1 MIDMDDDQ
9 VTSKALRKIRKM
21 ADTYMKRHQMG
32 SALFWS
38 GQAKCL
44 SKGNPGDVMRLAEC
58 LIIEKQYH
66 RASHLLKSYNLDA
79 SDLRGCYLAAKAAYE
94 AKELEE
100 ANMIM
105 ELGGSMIEME
115 KQSIAEYCKKNGKPK
130 TPSVSVT
137 PITSNFS
144 TRIEKEKVINPMDP
158 NANLDSGMLE
168 SEKIAELRCTLGAI
182 FLLRGRI
189 LESLDNRILAADA
202 FKEAV
207 RIDVFCHEAFEALIK
222 HQILTAD
229 EEQDLLLSMPFD
241 IQCEGDKSEQE
252 LFKFLHQMSLKKYD
266 KPGNLAIPKRLEP
279 SLSTNSDFVVAK
291 AERHFYNCD
300 YSQCF
305 SLTSSVMKEDPFHT
319 DCLPIHISCLVE
331 LKKSNSLFHLA
342 HKLVELYPEWVVAW
356 FAVGCYYYM
365 VSKHDSARRYLSKAT
380 QLDRVFGPA
389 WLAYG
394 HSFALEN
401 EHDQAMAAYFKAF
414 QLMKGCHLPLLYIGV
429 EYGLTNNQKLAEQF
443 FTQALEIA
451 PKDPFVL
458 HELGLTCF
466 QNQDYVEA
474 EKYFENALQE
484 VRKVHGS
491 VLSSKWESLL
501 NNLGHTA
508 RKLEK
513 YSDSLAYHQQA
524 LVLIPVSASTY
535 SAIGYVQSLQ
545 GDLVEAVESF
555 HKALSLRR
563 DDTFSTTML
572 NFVIEQ
578 LMVESPP
585 YHDYPDE
592 VPKLDPVQL
601 DPPIMSLPDIS
612 HLERNDSDLTDN
624 NTSKVSEAKPTP
636 LSCTVS
642 NQLNQQ
648 QVHHD
653 VSNSE
658 MSIDIEMSDMSHGER
673 TFEQLASAHDE

>member
-9 VTSKALRKIRKM
+9 VILKTLVKIRKL
-21 ADTYMKRHQMG
+21 ADAYMKRHQMG

-38 GQAKCL
+38 GQAKSL
-44 SKGNPGDVMRLAEC
+44 SKGNPDDVMRLAEC

-66 RASHLLKSYNLDA
+66 RASHLLKSYNLDT
-79 SDLRGCYLAAKAAYE
+79 SNLRGCYLAAKAAYE
-94 AKELEE
+94 SKELEE
-100 ANMIM
+100 AVIIM
-105 ELGGSMIEME
+105 EQAGSVIEVE
-115 KQSIAEYCKKNGKPK
+115 KQSLPEYSK
-130 TPSVSVT
+130 TNNQSNTPPITT
-137 PITSNFS
+137 PITSNTS
-144 TRIEKEKVINPMDP
+144 NRGDKEKVAPYFAPQQDYREIN
-158 NANLDSGMLE
+158 
-168 SEKIAELRCTLGAI
+168 SEKLAELRCTLGAI

-189 LESLDNRILAADA
+189 EESLDNRASAADA

-207 RIDVFCHEAFEALIK
+207 RIDVFCHEAFQALIK

-229 EEQDLLLSMPFD
+229 EEQELLSSMQFD
-241 IQCEGDKSEQE
+241 KQCEGETTEPD

-266 KPGNLAIPKRLEP
+266 KPADLIVPKNLET
-279 SLSTNSDFVVAK
+279 SLSLNSDFAVAK

-300 YSQCF
+300 YTQCF
-305 SLTSSVMKEDPFHT
+305 SMTSSVMKEDPFHT

-331 LKKSNSLFHLA
+331 LKKPNDLFHLA

-443 FTQALEIA
+443 FTQSLEIA

-458 HELGLTCF
+458 HELGVTCF
-466 QNQDYVEA
+466 QNQDYNGA
-474 EKYFENALQE
+474 ERYFKSALQE

-501 NNLGHTA
+501 NNLGHTS

-513 YSDSLAYHQQA
+513 YCDSLFYHQQA
-524 LVLIPVSASTY
+524 LVLIPMSASTY

-545 GDLVEAVESF
+545 GDLVEAVEAF

-585 YHDYPDE
+585 YHDYPED

-601 DPPIMSLPDIS
+601 DPPPISLPINTNFEQNMVCTIDKDTS
-612 HLERNDSDLTDN
+612 NLSDSNKQAHIATN
-624 NTSKVSEAKPTP
+624 I
-636 LSCTVS
+636 S
-642 NQLNQQ
+642 NQFDESQSHRETN
-648 QVHHD
+648 
-653 VSNSE
+653 NSE
-658 MSIDIEMSDMSHGER
+658 MSIDIEMADISNNDR
-673 TFEQLASAHDE
+673 TFEQLASQHDE

>member
-1 MIDMDDDQ
+1 MEDEQTTIK
-9 VTSKALRKIRKM
+9 VTTKIRKIADAYM
-21 ADTYMKRHQMG
+21 ARHQMG

-44 SKGNPGDVMRLAEC
+44 SKGNPDDVMRLAEC

-66 RASHLLKSYNLDA
+66 RASHLLKSYNLDTTNI
-79 SDLRGCYLAAKAAYE
+79 RGCYLAAKAAYE

-100 ANMIM
+100 AVAIM
-105 ELGGSMIEME
+105 EQAGSMIESE
-115 KQSIAEYCKKNGKPK
+115 KQRLPEYSTENGHIK

-137 PITSNFS
+137 PIISS
-144 TRIEKEKVINPMDP
+144 YSKRIEKEKVIVPDNTGVNKDNVM
-158 NANLDSGMLE
+158 LDSRKME
-168 SEKIAELRCTLGAI
+168 ELRCTLGAI

-229 EEQDLLLSMPFD
+229 EEHELLSTMPFD
-241 IQCEGDKSEQE
+241 EQCSGEKAEQD
-252 LFKFLHQMSLKKYD
+252 LIKFLHEMSLKKYD
-266 KPGNLAIPKRLEP
+266 KPADLIVPKALEP
-279 SLSTNSDFVVAK
+279 SLVMNSDFVVAK

-300 YSQCF
+300 YAQCF
-305 SLTSSVMKEDPFHT
+305 SLTSSVMKDDPFHT
-319 DCLPIHISCLVE
+319 ECLPIHISCLVE
-331 LKKSNSLFHLA
+331 LKKPNNLFHLA

-356 FAVGCYYYM
+356 FAVGCYYFM

-429 EYGLTNNQKLAEQF
+429 EYGLTNNPKLAEQF

-458 HELGLTCF
+458 HELGVTCF
-466 QNQDYVEA
+466 QNQDFPGA
-474 EKYFENALQE
+474 EKYFKNALQE
-484 VRKVHGS
+484 VKKVHRS

-513 YSDSLAYHQQA
+513 FSESLSYHQQA
-524 LVLIPVSASTY
+524 LVLVPMSASTY

-545 GDLVEAVESF
+545 GDLVEAVEAF
-555 HKALSLRR
+555 HKALSLKR

-572 NFVIEQ
+572 NYVIEQ

-585 YHDYPDE
+585 YHDYPEE
-592 VPKLDPVQL
+592 VPKLDPVVGLPLIQV
-601 DPPIMSLPDIS
+601 PITPHNEQSIVTTNAI
-612 HLERNDSDLTDN
+612 NDSTPASAN
-624 NTSKVSEAKPTP
+624 PTPVSCNTSNPFNNSQGQSE
-636 LSCTVS
+636 V
-642 NQLNQQ
+642 
-648 QVHHD
+648 
-653 VSNSE
+653 NSSGI
-658 MSIDIEMSDMSHGER
+658 SIDIEMADISNNR
-673 TFEQLASAHDE
+673 TFEQLASQHDE

>member
-9 VTSKALRKIRKM
+9 IVTKSLIKVRKI
-21 ADTYMKRHQMG
+21 ADGYMKRNQIG
-32 SALFWS
+32 SALFWCS
-38 GQAKCL
+38 QAKSL
-44 SKGNPGDVMRLAEC
+44 SKGNSEDVMRLAEC
-58 LIIEKQYH
+58 LIIGKQYH
-66 RASHLLKSYNLDA
+66 RASHLIKTYNLD
-79 SDLRGCYLAAKAAYE
+79 STSLKGCYLAAKSAYE

-100 ANMIM
+100 AAMIIEQAANII
-105 ELGGSMIEME
+105 ELE
-115 KQSIAEYCKKNGKPK
+115 KHSLPEYAKQGPQAK
-130 TPSVSVT
+130 TPMVSVT
-137 PITSNFS
+137 PLSSATNK
-144 TRIEKEKVINPMDP
+144 RDAKEKVTSPNITDAYIDP
-158 NANLDSGMLE
+158 
-168 SEKIAELRCTLGAI
+168 EKLADLRCTLGGI
-182 FLLRGRI
+182 FLLRGHI
-189 LESLDNRILAADA
+189 EESLDNRAAAAEA

-222 HQILTAD
+222 HQILTA
-229 EEQDLLLSMPFD
+229 EEEEELLSTMIFES
-241 IQCEGDKSEQE
+241 QCEGEQNE
-252 LFKFLHQMSLKKYD
+252 HDLMKLLHQMSLKKYD
-266 KPGNLAIPKRLEP
+266 KPSDLVISKTFEP
-279 SLSTNSDFVVAK
+279 ILLHNSDFLVAK

-300 YSQCF
+300 YTQCF
-305 SLTSSVMKEDPFHT
+305 SITSLVMKEDPFHT

-331 LKKSNSLFHLA
+331 LKKSNDLFHLA

-380 QLDRVFGPA
+380 MLDRVFGPA

-401 EHDQAMAAYFKAF
+401 EHDQAMAAYFKAY

-443 FTQALEIA
+443 FTQALGIA

-458 HELGLTCF
+458 HELGVTCF
-466 QNQDYVEA
+466 QNQDYNGA
-474 EKYFENALQE
+474 EKYFKSALQE

-513 YSDSLAYHQQA
+513 YSDSLFYHQQA
-524 LVLIPVSASTY
+524 LVLIPMSASTY
-535 SAIGYVQSLQ
+535 SAIGYVQSLK
-545 GDLVEAVESF
+545 GDLVEAVEAF

-578 LMVESPP
+578 LMVESAPF
-585 YHDYPDE
+585 HDYPED
-592 VPKLDPVQL
+592 VPKLDPVQIDAPSVIFPQNTNVGSNNL
-601 DPPIMSLPDIS
+601 NINES
-612 HLERNDSDLTDN
+612 NDSGTKQTVMHSEN
-624 NTSKVSEAKPTP
+624 KTNTS
-636 LSCTVS
+636 
-642 NQLNQQ
+642 

-653 VSNSE
+653 PNQSE
-658 MSIDIEMSDMSHGER
+658 MSIDIEMSDVSNNDR
-673 TFEQLASAHDE
+673 TFELTSRHDE

>member
-9 VTSKALRKIRKM
+9 VVIKSLTKIRKI
-21 ADTYMKRHQMG
+21 ADEYMKRYQIG
-32 SALFWS
+32 SALFWC
-38 GQAKCL
+38 GQAKSL
-44 SKGNPGDVMRLAEC
+44 SKGNPDDVMRLAEC
-58 LIIEKQYH
+58 LIIGKQYH
-66 RASHLLKSYNLDA
+66 RASHLLKNYNLETT
-79 SDLRGCYLAAKAAYE
+79 SLKGCYLAAKSAYE

-100 ANMIM
+100 A
-105 ELGGSMIEME
+105 SMIIEQANNIIELE
-115 KQSIAEYCKKNGKPK
+115 KNSLPEYMNKGSHSKTQSVIATPLTSSTNKK
-130 TPSVSVT
+130 
-137 PITSNFS
+137 
-144 TRIEKEKVINPMDP
+144 EEKVNTASPAVKSVCMDP
-158 NANLDSGMLE
+158 DKLAD
-168 SEKIAELRCTLGAI
+168 LRCTLGAI
-182 FLLRGRI
+182 FLLRGHI
-189 LESLDNRILAADA
+189 EEALDNRASAAEA

-207 RIDVFCHEAFEALIK
+207 HIDIFCHEAFEALIK
-222 HQILTAD
+222 HQILTY
-229 EEQDLLLSMPFD
+229 EEEEELLSTMAFD
-241 IQCEGDKSEQE
+241 TQCEGERSEKD
-252 LFKFLHQMSLKKYD
+252 LIKFLHRMSLKKYD
-266 KPGNLAIPKRLEP
+266 KPADLIVSKKFEP
-279 SLSTNSDFVVAK
+279 ILSHNSDFLVAK

-300 YSQCF
+300 YTQCF
-305 SLTSSVMKEDPFHT
+305 SLTSTVMKDDPFHT

-331 LKKSNSLFHLA
+331 LKKSNDLFHLA

-380 QLDRVFGPA
+380 MLDRVFGPA

-401 EHDQAMAAYFKAF
+401 EHDQAMAAYFKAY

-429 EYGLTNNQKLAEQF
+429 EYGLTNNHKLAEQF
-443 FTQALEIA
+443 FNQALGIA

-458 HELGLTCF
+458 HELGVTCF
-466 QNQDYVEA
+466 QNQDYIGA
-474 EKYFENALQE
+474 ERYFKSALQE

-513 YSDSLAYHQQA
+513 YNDSLFYHQQA
-524 LVLIPVSASTY
+524 LVLIPMSASTY

-545 GDLVEAVESF
+545 GDLVEAVEAF

-585 YHDYPDE
+585 FHDYPEE
-592 VPKLDPVQL
+592 VPKLDPVQI
-601 DPPIMSLPDIS
+601 DPPPIS
-612 HLERNDSDLTDN
+612 FPQNTNIRNDIANCSDQ
-624 NTSKVSEAKPTP
+624 NTSDIRQPTIQCENELNNSQAP
-636 LSCTVS
+636 S
-642 NQLNQQ
+642 NANQ
-648 QVHHD
+648 
-653 VSNSE
+653 SE
-658 MSIDIEMSDMSHGER
+658 MSIDIEMSDISNNDR
-673 TFEQLASAHDE
+673 TYELASQHDE

>member
-1 MIDMDDDQ
+1 MEDEQIKVN
-9 VTSKALRKIRKM
+9 VTKKIRKI
-21 ADTYMKRHQMG
+21 ADAYMERHQMG

-44 SKGNPGDVMRLAEC
+44 SKGNPDDVMRLAEC

-79 SDLRGCYLAAKAAYE
+79 TNIRGCYLAAKAAYE

-100 ANMIM
+100 AVSIM
-105 ELGGSMIEME
+105 DQGGRMIEME
-115 KQSIAEYCKKNGKPK
+115 KQSLAEYSSSNGHSK
-130 TPSVSVT
+130 TPSVSVS
-137 PITSNFS
+137 PIISNHS
-144 TRIEKEKVINPMDP
+144 KRVEIEKVILTA
-158 NANLDSGMLE
+158 NAPVTEDNMLDADRE
-168 SEKIAELRCTLGAI
+168 EKLRCTLGSI

-189 LESLDNRILAADA
+189 LESLDNRSLAADA

-222 HQILTAD
+222 HQILTAS
-229 EEQDLLLSMPFD
+229 EEQELLSTMPFD
-241 IQCEGDKSEQE
+241 EQCGGEEA
-252 LFKFLHQMSLKKYD
+252 LIKFLHEMSLKKYH
-266 KPGNLAIPKRLEP
+266 KPADMIVPKTLEP
-279 SLSTNSDFVVAK
+279 SLLINSDFIVSK

-300 YSQCF
+300 YAQCF
-305 SLTSSVMKEDPFHT
+305 SLTTSVMKDDPFHT
-319 DCLPIHISCLVE
+319 ECLPIHISCLVE
-331 LKKSNSLFHLA
+331 LKKPNNLFHLA
-342 HKLVELYPEWVVAW
+342 HKLVELYPEWVIAW
-356 FAVGCYYYM
+356 FAVGCYYFM

-429 EYGLTNNQKLAEQF
+429 EYGLTNNAKLAEQF

-458 HELGLTCF
+458 HELGVTCF
-466 QNQDYVEA
+466 QNQDFTGA
-474 EKYFENALQE
+474 EKYFKNALLE
-484 VRKVHGS
+484 IKKVHGS

-508 RKLEK
+508 RKLGK
-513 YSDSLAYHQQA
+513 YSESLSYHQQA
-524 LVLIPVSASTY
+524 LVLVPMAASTY

-545 GDLVEAVESF
+545 GDLVEAVEAF

-572 NFVIEQ
+572 NYVIEQ
-578 LMVESPP
+578 LMLESPP
-585 YHDYPDE
+585 FHDYPEE
-592 VPKLDPVQL
+592 VPKLADPTVGLQYSWTKPL
-601 DPPIMSLPDIS
+601 EQIPTTPHAGENIDSANSNNDPKSSGVNQPIVRCNAANAI
-612 HLERNDSDLTDN
+612 NDSQ
-624 NTSKVSEAKPTP
+624 VQSEA
-636 LSCTVS
+636 
-642 NQLNQQ
+642 NI
-648 QVHHD
+648 
-653 VSNSE
+653 SE
-658 MSIDIEMSDMSHGER
+658 MSIDIEMADISTNDR
-673 TFEQLASAHDE
+673 TFEQLASEHDE

>member
-1 MIDMDDDQ
+1 MIEMEDDQ
-9 VTSKALRKIRKM
+9 IVIKSLVKIRKM
-21 ADTYMKRHQMG
+21 ADAYMKRHQIG

-38 GQAKCL
+38 GQAKSL
-44 SKGNPGDVMRLAEC
+44 SKGNPDDVMRLAEC
-58 LIIEKQYH
+58 LIIGKQYH
-66 RASHLLKSYNLDA
+66 RASHLLKSCNLETTN
-79 SDLRGCYLAAKAAYE
+79 LRGCYLAAKSAYE
-94 AKELEE
+94 AKELED
-100 ANMIM
+100 AAMIIEQAGNII
-105 ELGGSMIEME
+105 ELE
-115 KQSIAEYCKKNGKPK
+115 KQSLPEYTKQISQPK
-130 TPSVSVT
+130 TPISVT
-137 PITSNFS
+137 PLSANANINDGKIKPASPSN
-144 TRIEKEKVINPMDP
+144 TAVCMDQEKVAD
-158 NANLDSGMLE
+158 
-168 SEKIAELRCTLGAI
+168 LRFTLGAI
-182 FLLRGRI
+182 FLLRGHI
-189 LESLDNRILAADA
+189 EESLDNRAAAAEA

-207 RIDVFCHEAFEALIK
+207 HIDVFCHEAFDALIR
-222 HQILTAD
+222 HQILTS
-229 EEQDLLLSMPFD
+229 EEEEALLSSMAFD
-241 IQCEGDKSEQE
+241 SQCDGDKQEQE
-252 LFKFLHQMSLKKYD
+252 LIKFLHKMSLKKYD
-266 KPGNLAIPKRLEP
+266 KPADLIVSKTFEP
-279 SLSTNSDFVVAK
+279 ILSHNSDFIVAK

-300 YSQCF
+300 YVQCF

-331 LKKSNSLFHLA
+331 MKKSNDLFHLA

-380 QLDRVFGPA
+380 MLDRVFGPA

-401 EHDQAMAAYFKAF
+401 EHDQAMAAYFKAY

-443 FTQALEIA
+443 FTQALGIA

-458 HELGLTCF
+458 HELGVTCF
-466 QNQDYVEA
+466 QNQDYIGA
-474 EKYFENALQE
+474 EKYFKSALQE

-501 NNLGHTA
+501 TNLGHTA

-513 YSDSLAYHQQA
+513 YSDSLFYHQQA
-524 LVLIPVSASTY
+524 LVLIPMSASTY

-545 GDLVEAVESF
+545 GDLVEAVEAF

-585 YHDYPDE
+585 FHDYPEE
-592 VPKLDPVQL
+592 VPKLDPVHI
-601 DPPIMSLPDIS
+601 DPPSISIPINSNAGQNEFDSSDQNRSVTKQLTIPCDDQLSNSLAHPN
-612 HLERNDSDLTDN
+612 E
-624 NTSKVSEAKPTP
+624 
-636 LSCTVS
+636 
-642 NQLNQQ
+642 NQ
-648 QVHHD
+648 
-653 VSNSE
+653 SE
-658 MSIDIEMSDMSHGER
+658 MSIDIEMSDVSNNDR
-673 TFEQLASAHDE
+673 TFELASQHDE